1 MLRGKIIISN
11 VYIRKEEKTQI
22 NNFHLKTLKR
32 EKQNEPRQ
40 AKKKKQTAE
49 VNKIEKIKPMKP
61 KTVFERL
68 KNR

>member
-1 MLRGKIIISN
+1 MN
-11 VYIRKEEKTQI
+11 
-22 NNFHLKTLKR
+22 
-32 EKQNEPRQ
+32 PRQ